1 MRTTKKD
8 LSVLTFNLNFKKV
21 RDSRKA
27 TPDGFNGF
35 GKQRSNQFVTYGT
48 YSSYV
53 KKAGIYF
60 IKNKISNM
68 YYIGS
73 SRDIGSRL
81 IKHFSQLRK
90 GNHPNGPLL
99 ADYNKYGVDSFEF
112 GVLEYC
118 NSNMS
123 NKERDYQNQYGID
136 KLYNLQIKD
145 TFHSKKQLNSWKHS
159 DKSSHKTEEYRNKM
173 RTMKI
178 NRIDKFDKINHK
190 LIETFETTQ
199 EVCDKYNLTKS
210 VIMGCCNGSKKSAY
224 GFIWHYLDS
233 ENNIILQGK
242 GKHRD
247 IIHNEDI
254 V

>member
-35 GKQRSNQFVTYGT
+35 GKQRPNQFVTYGT

-53 KKAGIYF
+53 KKAGVYF
-60 IKNKISNM
+60 IKNKINNM

-118 NSNMS
+118 DSNMF

-145 TFHSKKQLNSWKHS
+145 TFHSKKQLDSWKCS
-159 DKSSHKTEEYRNKM
+159 NKSSHKTEEYRNKM

-178 NRIDKFDKINHK
+178 NRIGKFDKINHT
-190 LIETFETTQ
+190 LIETFESTQ

>member
-1 MRTTKKD
+1 MRNTKKD
-8 LSVLTFNLNFKKV
+8 LSVLTFNLNVK
-21 RDSRKA
+21 RPRESRKA

-35 GKQRSNQFVTYGT
+35 SKQRPNQFVTYGT

-60 IKNKISNM
+60 IKNKINAMS
-68 YYIGS
+68 YIGS

-90 GNHPNGPLL
+90 GNHPNGLLL
-99 ADYNKYGVDSFEF
+99 ADYNKYGVEVFEF

-118 NSNMS
+118 NFDLS
-123 NKERDYQNQYGID
+123 NKERDYQNKYGID

-145 TFHSKKQLNSWKHS
+145 TFHSNKQLNSWKTA
-159 DKSSHKTEEYRNKM
+159 DKSSHKTESYRAKM
-173 RTMKI
+173 SKMKS
-178 NRIDKFDKINHK
+178 NRIGKFDKITYK
-190 LIETFETTQ
+190 LIETFENTN
-199 EVCDKYNLTKS
+199 EVYNKYKFTKS

-224 GFIWHYLDS
+224 GYIWHYLDS
-233 ENNIILQGK
+233 ENNIMLQGK

>member
-8 LSVLTFNLNFKKV
+8 LNALIFNLNIKKP
-21 RDSRKA
+21 RESRKA
-27 TPDGFNGF
+27 TSDGYNGF
-35 GKQRSNQFVTYGT
+35 GKQRANQFVTYGT

-53 KKAGIYF
+53 KKTGIYF
-60 IKNKISNM
+60 IKNKVNGF

-73 SRDIGSRL
+73 SNDIGSRL

-90 GNHPNGPLL
+90 GNHPNGPML
-99 ADYNKYGVDSFEF
+99 ADYNKFGPNVFEF

-118 NSNMS
+118 DSDLP
-123 NKERDYQNQYGID
+123 NKERDYQNLYGIGN
-136 KLYNLQIKD
+136 LYNLQIKD
-145 TFHSKKQLNSWKHS
+145 TFHSKKQLDSWKS
-159 DKSSHKTEEYRNKM
+159 SNKSSHKTEEYRTKMKTLKSNKVG
-173 RTMKI
+173 
-178 NRIDKFDKINHK
+178 KFDKITHA
-190 LIETFETTQ
+190 LIETFNSTE
-199 EVCDKYNLTKS
+199 EVCNKYNLTKS

-233 ENNIILQGK
+233 ENNIMLQGK

>member
-8 LSVLTFNLNFKKV
+8 LSLLTFNLNFKKV

-60 IKNKISNM
+60 IKNKINNM

-99 ADYNKYGVDSFEF
+99 ADYNKYGVESFEF

-118 NSNMS
+118 DSNIS

-145 TFHSKKQLNSWKHS
+145 TFHSKKQLDSWKYS
-159 DKSSHKTEEYRNKM
+159 NKSSHKTEEYRNKM

-178 NRIDKFDKINHK
+178 NRIGKFDKINHT
-190 LIETFETTQ
+190 LIETFESTQ

>member
-1 MRTTKKD
+1 MRNTKKD
-8 LSVLTFNLNFKKV
+8 LSALTFNINVK
-21 RDSRKA
+21 RPRESRKA

-35 GKQRSNQFVTYGT
+35 GKQRPNQFVTYGT

-60 IKNKISNM
+60 IKNKINSM
-68 YYIGS
+68 SYIGS

-90 GNHPNGPLL
+90 GNHPNSPLL
-99 ADYNKYGVDSFEF
+99 ADYNKYGVKVFEF

-118 NSNMS
+118 DSDLP
-123 NKERDYQNQYGID
+123 NKERDYQNKYGID

-145 TFHSKKQLNSWKHS
+145 TFHSNKQLNSWKAS
-159 DKSSHKTEEYRNKM
+159 DKSSHKTEEYRAKM
-173 RTMKI
+173 SKMKS
-178 NRIDKFDKINHK
+178 NRIGKFNKITHK
-190 LIETFETTQ
+190 LIETFENTN
-199 EVCDKYNLTKS
+199 EVYNKYKFTKS

-224 GFIWHYLDS
+224 GYIWHYLDS

>member
-1 MRTTKKD
+1 MIITKKD

-136 KLYNLQIKD
+136 KLYNLPIKD
-145 TFHSKKQLNSWKHS
+145 TFPSKKQ
-159 DKSSHKTEEYRNKM
+159 
-173 RTMKI
+173 
-178 NRIDKFDKINHK
+178 
-190 LIETFETTQ
+190 
-199 EVCDKYNLTKS
+199 
-210 VIMGCCNGSKKSAY
+210 
-224 GFIWHYLDS
+224 
-233 ENNIILQGK
+233 
-242 GKHRD
+242 
-247 IIHNEDI
+247 
-254 V
+254 

>member
-1 MRTTKKD
+1 MSTTKKE
-8 LSVLTFNLNFKKV
+8 LSSFNFKFVIKNSKK
-21 RDSRKA
+21 SRKA

-35 GKQRSNQFVTYGT
+35 GKQRINQYVTYGT
-48 YSSYV
+48 YSNYV

-60 IKNKISNM
+60 IKNKINNL

-73 SRDIGSRL
+73 SRDIGNRL

-90 GNHPNGPLL
+90 GNHPNSVLL
-99 ADYNKYGVDSFEF
+99 ADYNKYGVNSFEF

-118 NSNMS
+118 NSDLA
-123 NKERDYQNQYGID
+123 NKERDYQKQYGIEN
-136 KLYNLQIKD
+136 LYNLQIKD
-145 TFHSKKQLNSWKHS
+145 TFHSFKQQNSWKNS
-159 DKSSHKTEEYRNKM
+159 DRSSHKTQEYRDKM
-173 RTMKI
+173 SKI
-178 NRIDKFDKINHK
+178 KSNRIGKFDRNTKQ
-190 LIETFETTQ
+190 LIETFESTK
-199 EVCDKYNLTKS
+199 EVYDKYNYTKS

-224 GFIWHYLDS
+224 GYVWHYLDS